1 MSSLQK
7 YLADNYLKAG
17 KARDFGSDDEGDTV
31 IANDYVQEKKKKKKS
46 KKLHSS
52 AEASSSGLVLTNDDD
67 AGDVRNLQSGE
78 DLDFEN
84 VEQVAQRSKPKP
96 VAVNRWKKK
105 GEDSGASGSCSA
117 EAADTKI
124 KQEDSSQ
131 DHNIAGSKIKQE
143 DEEEKSKFLSHGLQT
158 PDQVANY
165 LRIKSETEAEII
177 KQLETPGPG
186 NETVYRDAS
195 GRRIDILSTRAEAK
209 KKQKEEEEERARS
222 IRLLNL
228 GVVQQQKQRENR
240 ELEGTDVKYTRNA
253 NDEDRNRELK
263 AKVDT
268 FNDPAASFLSS
279 TKNNDK
285 SGGSSHAES
294 LSSKKKY
301 KGYFAPN
308 RFGIAPGHRWDGV
321 DRSNGFETLWFKK
334 QNEIKEKKRLQYT
347 MSYDI

>member
-17 KARDFGSDDEGDTV
+17 KARDFGSDDEGDSV
-31 IANDYVQEKKKKKKS
+31 IANDYVQEKKEKKKS

-52 AEASSSGLVLTNDDD
+52 GKTSSSGIVLTNDDD

-78 DLDFEN
+78 DLEFEN

-105 GEDSGASGSCSA
+105 GEDNGASGSSSVA
-117 EAADTKI
+117 AADTKI
-124 KQEDSSQ
+124 KQEDSQ
-131 DHNIAGSKIKQE
+131 DHNFSGSIIKQE
-143 DEEEKSKFLSHGLQT
+143 DQEEKPKFLSHGLQT

-165 LRIKSETEAEII
+165 LRIKSETEAEMI

-209 KKQKEEEEERARS
+209 KKQKEEEQERARS

-228 GVVQQQKQRENR
+228 GVVQQQKQKESRD
-240 ELEGTDVKYTRNA
+240 LEGTDVRYTRNA

-279 TKNNDK
+279 KKNNDK
-285 SGGSSHAES
+285 SSGSKHAET

-301 KGYFAPN
+301 KGYYAPN

-321 DRSNGFETLWFKK
+321 DRSNGFEALWFKK
-334 QNEIKEKKRLQYT
+334 QNEIKEKKKLQYT